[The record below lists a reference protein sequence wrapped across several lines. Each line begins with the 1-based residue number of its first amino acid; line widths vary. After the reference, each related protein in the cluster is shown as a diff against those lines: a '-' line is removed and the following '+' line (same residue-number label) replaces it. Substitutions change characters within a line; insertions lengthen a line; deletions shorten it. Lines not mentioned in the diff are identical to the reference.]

1 MSLRCNRCDAV
12 DAAETAQKKKE
23 CESPKSSLKEVFTLK
38 HRLPV
43 DMDSLGENQQ
53 DSTETCRVGDP
64 TKQTTG
70 WCQPPAMRPCPRM
83 GQGQGQ
89 GQGSSLAARWVNR
102 HTAHQTHCHPKQ
114 CCGRSSLKQAD
125 FFNQVVC
132 VTFDSGVLLLPR
144 HTSSATPSI
153 YCQLE
158 LDWKT
163 SGTRTPSS
171 ALSCVVKANLTPVK
185 TKFYN

>member
-1 MSLRCNRCDAV
+1 MQPLWCCWCSRNS
-12 DAAETAQKKKE
+12 AEKKGVWITKIHIKGGLHSE
-23 CESPKSSLKEVFTLK
+23 TQIACRYGLPGGEPAGPYWDLQGRWSHQANYWLVPTSSYETL
-38 HRLPV
+38 
-43 DMDSLGENQQ
+43 
-53 DSTETCRVGDP
+53 STDGP
-64 TKQTTG
+64 G
-70 WCQPPAMRPCPRM
+70 PGPGP
-83 GQGQGQ
+83 GQS
-89 GQGSSLAARWVNR
+89 SSLAARWVNR

-125 FFNQVVC
+125 FFNQVVR